1 MKHQACIILFF
12 LCLANILYG
21 QENIKVSEIPSE
33 LILNANAVLRN
44 EEISIEIEAVDKMN
58 ITVKRTVTILN
69 KYGESHAGTYQY
81 FDNDRKIKNQQAVIY
96 NAEGKEIKKFKQKD
110 FKERSA
116 VASGTLYSDDRVQY
130 LDYTA
135 QSYPYTIVYESEVK
149 TGTTVFIRP
158 WQPVSGYFLSVQNS
172 KYNFKNP
179 ARIPARLEETNLE
192 ENAQKISSADGF
204 TYSLSN
210 IPAYKIE
217 YLSPELEKFVPQ
229 LRVALNEFSLVG
241 VQGKAANWLEF
252 GKWQYDYLLSGKNKL
267 PENTLKKIT
276 TLLQGATSDIEK
288 AQLIYQ
294 YVQDNTRYV
303 SVQLGIGGW
312 EPMLPE
318 DVDRLGYGDCK
329 ALTNY
334 TKALLD
340 SQNIISYYA
349 VVFGGEERKDLDSQF
364 ATMQG
369 NHVILNIPQQDED
382 VWLECTSQ
390 TTPFNYLGDFTD
402 NRNVLLI
409 KPEGGEIV
417 KTKAYSFS
425 ENLNETYT
433 KIILDESGDFI
444 ANVKRRSGGIPY
456 GNMYHLMRE
465 TKENQILYYKNNW
478 GHLQNLDFQTILFDN
493 NREEQ
498 NFTELVNFKGQKLT
512 TKAGDRFLM
521 PVNFFL
527 TPTLEVPR
535 ITNRKLPFEI
545 ERGLSYKDTFEFY
558 LPKGFA
564 AEFIPEAEK
573 IETEF
578 GVYTLLVKSGEK
590 EGVKTIEVTR
600 EYILYEGVWEAKK
613 YLDFR
618 DFMKKIDSLNNQ
630 KAILIATT

>member
-1 MKHQACIILFF
+1 MKYQTCIILFF
-12 LCLANILYG
+12 LFLANIFYG
-21 QENIKVSEIPSE
+21 QENIKVSEIPLD
-33 LILNANAVLRN
+33 LISNANAVLRN
-44 EEISIEIEAVDKMN
+44 EEITIKIEAIDKMN
-58 ITVKRTVTILN
+58 IYVKRTVTILN
-69 KYGESHAGTYQY
+69 EYGEIHGGAYQY
-81 FDNDRKIKNQQAVIY
+81 FDNDRKIKNQQAIIY
-96 NAEGKEIKKFKQKD
+96 NAGGKEIKKFKQKD

-135 QSYPYTIVYESEVK
+135 QSYPYTIVYESEVQ

-158 WQPVSGYFLSVQNS
+158 WQPVSGYFLSVQKS
-172 KYNFKNP
+172 TYNFRNLSK
-179 ARIPARLEETNLE
+179 ITVRLEETNLE
-192 ENAQKISSADGF
+192 ENAQKISSAEGF
-204 TYSLSN
+204 TYSLAN
-210 IPAYKIE
+210 VPAYKRE
-217 YLSPELEKFVPQ
+217 YLSPGLEKFVPQ

-241 VQGKAANWLEF
+241 VPGKAANWMEF
-252 GKWQYDYLLSGKNKL
+252 GKWQYDYLLAGKNKL
-267 PENTLKKIT
+267 PENTLHKISR
-276 TLLQGATSDIEK
+276 LLQGATTDIEK
-288 AQLIYQ
+288 AKLIYQ

-312 EPMLPE
+312 APMLPE

-349 VVFGGEERKDLDSQF
+349 VVFAGEERKDLDAQF

-369 NHVILNIPQQDED
+369 NHVILNIPQQKED
-382 VWLECTSQ
+382 IWLECTSQ

-425 ENLNETYT
+425 DNLKETYT
-433 KIILDESGDFI
+433 KIVLDESGDFI
-444 ANVKRRSGGIPY
+444 ANVKRKTGGIPY

-465 TKENQILYYKNNW
+465 TKEDQILYYKNKW
-478 GHLQNLDFQTILFDN
+478 GHLQNLDFQTMSFDN
-493 NREEQ
+493 NRQEQ
-498 NFTELVNFKGQKLT
+498 QFTELVSFKGQKLT
-512 TKAGDRFLM
+512 SKAGDRFLM
-521 PVNFFL
+521 PVNFFF
-527 TPTLEVPR
+527 TSTHEVPR

-545 ERGLSYKDTFEFY
+545 ERGHSYKDTFEFY

-564 AEFIPEAEK
+564 AESIPEAEK

-578 GVYTLLVKSGEK
+578 GVYTVLVKSGEK

-600 EYILYEGVWEAKK
+600 EYILYEGVWEAEK

-618 DFMKKIDSLNNQ
+618 NFMKKIDSLNNQ